1 MKGSEESS
9 WSGSPGVAV
18 PTAVNGFNNISNSS
32 SSSLLSVVDLILHY
46 RQIRLALAIPSDYS
60 SVLELLKD
68 TFLMSISFA
77 PETFDLQSPVELA
90 LAYIEFLISQDEIL
104 PSILAVVV
112 QSFDRH
118 FLLDKT
124 DIHCLVMQLTPC
136 RQTQQRWLRV
146 YYHAIGASGDN
157 YSLQNDQQAG
167 APSAFLRHVESKQ
180 FRMVGIFGGQGDLSL
195 TCMLELSDLY
205 STYQHMLRPLIRVL
219 GALLDQLSQR
229 PETQSFYRGQTFNLE
244 GWLSGLTPVPPTDF
258 IAKAP
263 VSMPLIGILSLSR
276 YSVVCHVL
284 KLTPGELRSSFEA
297 TTGHS
302 QGLLVSIAISMSDSW
317 EAFHDNSRLAVEAL
331 FWLGWEAHCRAPR
344 VACRFI
350 DHQHSEDQT
359 DSSYML
365 SVRGI
370 ERTKLD
376 TILLRLNRT
385 VHGSSQLHVALVNS
399 RDQFVVAGPVD
410 SLAHL
415 DSYLESIKGS
425 DDQSKVPFSRR
436 KLSVS
441 HVFLP
446 ISTPFHTPY
455 LKKAAEE
462 TKKRLAGRKISSDQL
477 MIPVYHTSTGQDL
490 REHSPDVSMLDI
502 AIDAIAHE
510 ICDWTITLASLTKC
524 RDRPCRISHVLVFDR
539 GGLGS
544 LVKKMTEGLGIR
556 IIQGAD
562 LSSHDAEIGT
572 MQDLFSP
579 RLLDTSTKLQTW
591 SQRFRP
597 KLVAGLTGGLETRLS
612 RLLGTPP
619 IMVAGMTPTTVHWDF
634 VSAIMN
640 AGYHVELA
648 GGGYHAAADMEAA
661 INKLVEVIPPG
672 RGITC
677 NLIYANPRAMGW
689 QIPLLRRLS
698 NNNIPIDG
706 LTIGAGVPSLDVVT
720 DYIRNLNLRHISFK
734 PGSTSGIRQVIAIA
748 KEHPEFPIILQW
760 TGGRGGGH
768 HSFEDFHSPIL
779 STYGLIR
786 QQQNIYLVAGSGLGD
801 GDSIYPYLTG
811 SWSTNMGYAPMPFD
825 GVLLGSRMMV
835 ARESHTSPPAKE
847 LIIQTEGLQDS
858 EWENTYTGASGG
870 IITVRSEMGEPIH
883 KLATRGVLL
892 WAEMDKAVFSLPP
905 KKRLPYLMKHRD
917 EIINRLNRDFAK
929 PWFGK
934 NRKGDVV
941 DLADMTYI
949 EVLIRMAELMYVKHQ
964 RRWIDASYV
973 ELTMRFALRAL
984 ERSQNNCSVIS
995 DISEETLTEDPEG
1008 FIRAFANACPA
1019 ADEVLNP
1026 EDASFFIHQMKRPG
1040 QKPVN
1045 FIPILN
1051 EDFEFFFKKDS
1062 LWQSEYIDAVL
1073 DQDAERV
1080 CILHGPVA
1088 APYSKTGED
1097 SAKDILDS
1105 ITQSLVDRIQQDLLS
1120 MEFAS
1125 PPESGLV
1132 TPDSWSSVSAA
1143 GKDVFTEEMSL
1154 SPSVTLSHS
1163 HNDNPSLSAIVT
1175 LRNCRMAPAWVRA
1188 ILGDKTIIQNR
1199 VRQSNPFRQFIES
1212 CPEATVHFNPDRS
1225 EILILHQGPHAA
1237 TSSLK
1242 ITSHN
1247 GVDITVELQTQS
1259 APVPLQLCYNYD
1271 PSRRPFGLSEVMTHR
1286 NQHIKSFYS
1295 NLWIGEDANPQMT
1308 VHDKYYG
1315 REMTLTTELL
1325 EGLIEVTG
1333 AAFPDHRVMFASTD
1347 ALPISIGIVLAWEV
1361 VSRPLVI
1368 HGIEGD
1374 LLRLVHLS
1382 NTFEY
1387 FSGATPLRVG
1397 DTVTS
1402 QSQVQSITVGEAGK
1416 TVTVEAQILR
1426 AGNPVMKVISSF
1438 LFRGSFQDGAP
1449 GFSHTTEPA
1458 WKLELS
1464 SELDESVL
1472 LNRDWFQ
1479 LSQDTPSLAGKL
1491 VVFNLETHVT
1501 YKHGK
1506 FISLHVSGNASCQV
1520 HGREWKEV
1528 GSVNFRCSDCIGNPV
1543 LDFLERRGTIGDT
1556 QTDFKVTGW
1565 SGPSSIEVEMPVSNQ
1580 PYADISK
1587 DLNPIHV
1594 SAIFSTIAQ
1603 LPGTLCHGMLTSA
1616 VSAAAL
1622 EHLVF
1627 PEDRGRLRKFQTRFI
1642 GMVFPNEK
1650 LVIQLKHTGMIN
1662 GRMKFTVDVTRKG
1675 NAETVLVAQAEIEQ
1689 PATAYLFTG
1698 QGSQSKGMGMDLY
1711 GSSPVAKAVWDE
1723 IDRHLYETYGW
1734 SVLEIVQ
1741 NNPKSHTVH
1750 FGGYRGRK
1758 IRQNY
1763 LSITTETVL
1772 PDGSISQQPVLAGL
1786 TPESTSYT
1794 FTDPRGLLYSTQFA
1808 QPAILTFE
1816 AAVFAEL
1823 RAGGYVS
1830 PNAVYAGHSLGEY
1843 GALSALSQ
1851 DIPME
1856 SLAELAFYRGLMM
1869 QASVAG
1875 HEGKDAFGMI
1885 AVNPARVD
1893 FNQAALDQVVR
1904 IIASK
1909 SGELLEIVNFNV
1921 DGEQYVCSGT
1931 KINLYVLGN
1940 LLDHLAESPD
1950 GAKLFDGMADVLH
1963 NASISLHK
1971 MIGDLFG
1978 HAKALPCPLEL
1989 QRGIAT
1995 IPLQGIDVPFHSSH
2009 LRSTVDRF
2017 RQCLLKPGFLEGNV
2031 NVQELV
2037 DRYIPNLIARPF
2049 SMDPDYI
2056 REAFELTR
2064 SSVLAEMLGG
2074 CP

>member
-1 MKGSEESS
+1 MKEAEESS
-9 WSGSPGVAV
+9 WSRSPGVAL
-18 PTAVNGFNNISNSS
+18 PAAVNGFNNANSS
-32 SSSLLSVVDLILHY
+32 SSTSLCVVDLVFHY
-46 RQIRLALAIPSDYS
+46 QQIRLGLAVPSEFS
-60 SVLELLKD
+60 SVLEPLKD
-68 TFLMSISFA
+68 TFLMSISSA
-77 PETFDLQSPVELA
+77 PETIDLQSPVELA
-90 LAYIEFLISQDEIL
+90 LAYIEYLTRQQQIS
-104 PSILAVVV
+104 PSILAAVV

-118 FLLDKT
+118 FLLGKI
-124 DIHCLVMQLTPC
+124 DIHSLIVQLTPS
-136 RQTQQRWLRV
+136 REDRHRWLRV
-146 YYHAIGASGDN
+146 YYHVIEASGDN
-157 YSLQNDQQAG
+157 YSRHNDNLTG
-167 APSAFLRHVESKQ
+167 EGPSAFLLHVQSKQ
-180 FRMVGIFGGQGDLSL
+180 FRMMAIFGGQGDGSL
-195 TCMLELSDLY
+195 TCMQELSDLY

-219 GALLDQLSQR
+219 GALVDQLSQD
-229 PETQSFYRGQTFNLE
+229 PETRHFYQGQHFNLE
-244 GWLSGLTPVPPTDF
+244 GWLSGLTQLPPVDF

-263 VSMPLIGILSLSR
+263 VSMPLIGILSLAR

-284 KLTPGELRSSFEA
+284 KLTPGELRTSFEA

-317 EAFHDNSRLAVEAL
+317 EAFYDNSRLAVEAL
-331 FWLGWEAHCRAPR
+331 FWLGWEAHCGAPR
-344 VACRFI
+344 SASRFI
-350 DHQHSEDQT
+350 DHQDSPQAEDQT
-359 DSSYML
+359 GPSYML

-376 TILLRLNRT
+376 TILVRLNKT
-385 VHGSSQLHVALVNS
+385 VHSNSQLYVALVNS

-410 SLAHL
+410 SLVHL
-415 DSYLESIKGS
+415 DSYLASIKGA
-425 DDQSKVPFSRR
+425 DDQSKIPFSQR
-436 KLSVS
+436 KPSIH

-455 LKKAAEE
+455 LKKAAEV
-462 TKKRLAGRKISSDQL
+462 TKTRFAGRRISPGQL
-477 MIPVYHTSTGQDL
+477 MIPVYHTSTGRDL
-490 REHSPDVSMLDI
+490 RELGSDENLLDV

-510 ICDWTITLASLTKC
+510 TCDWTIALENLTQC
-524 RDRPCRISHVLVFDR
+524 RDRPCGISHVLVFDR

-562 LSSHDAEIGT
+562 LDSHDAEIGT

-579 RLLDTSTKLQTW
+579 RLLDTATRLQTW
-591 SQRFRP
+591 SQRFQP
-597 KLVAGLTGGLETRLS
+597 KLVAGPTGGLETRLS

-648 GGGYHAAADMEAA
+648 GGGYHAAPDMEAA
-661 INKLVEVIPPG
+661 ITKLAKAIPPG

-677 NLIYANPRAMGW
+677 NLIYANPRAMAW

-706 LTIGAGVPSLDVVT
+706 LTIGAGVPSPEVVT
-720 DYIRNLNLRHISFK
+720 DYIRSLNLRHISFK
-734 PGSTSGIRQVIAIA
+734 PGSISGIRQVIAIA
-748 KEHPEFPIILQW
+748 KEHPELPIILQW

-786 QQQNIYLVAGSGLGD
+786 QQQNIYLVAGSGFGD

-835 ARESHTSPPAKE
+835 ARESHTSPAIKE
-847 LIIQTEGLQDS
+847 LIIKTEGLQDS

-883 KLATRGVLL
+883 KLATKGVRF
-892 WAEMDKAVFSLPP
+892 WAEMDKTVFSLSQ
-905 KKRLPYLMKHRD
+905 KERLPYLAKHRK
-917 EIINRLNRDFAK
+917 EIIHRLNRDFAK

-934 NRKGDVV
+934 NRDGDAV
-941 DLADMTYI
+941 DLADMTYL
-949 EVLIRMAELMYVKHQ
+949 EVLTRMVELMYVQHQ
-964 RRWIDASYV
+964 RRWIDHSYV
-973 ELTMRFALRAL
+973 DLTMRFALRAL
-984 ERSQNNCSVIS
+984 ERSQNDCGVTSEIS
-995 DISEETLTEDPEG
+995 KTALSKDPEA

-1026 EDASFFIHQMKRPG
+1026 EDVSFFILQTKQPG

-1045 FIPILN
+1045 FIPVLN
-1051 EDFEFFFKKDS
+1051 EDFEFYFKKDS
-1062 LWQSEYIDAVL
+1062 LWQSEDIDAVI
-1073 DQDAERV
+1073 DQDADRV

-1097 SAKDILDS
+1097 TAKGILNT
-1105 ITQSLVDRIQQDLLS
+1105 ITQSLVDRIQQDLLP
-1120 MEFAS
+1120 MEFAT

-1143 GKDVFTEEMSL
+1143 GKDVFTEMSL
-1154 SPSVTLSHS
+1154 PSSVTLSDS
-1163 HNDNPSLSAIVT
+1163 NDDSPSFSGVASLG
-1175 LRNCRMAPAWVRA
+1175 NCRMAPVWVRA
-1188 ILGDKTIIQNR
+1188 VLGDENIIQNQ
-1199 VRQSNPFRQFIES
+1199 VRQSNPFRQLVES
-1212 CPEATVHFNPDRS
+1212 CPEVKVHFNPDRS
-1225 EILILHQGPHAA
+1225 EILILHQGPHAS

-1247 GVDITVELQTQS
+1247 GVDITMELHTQS
-1259 APVPLQLCYNYD
+1259 SPVPLQLFYQFD
-1271 PSRRPFGLSEVMTHR
+1271 PSRSPFGLSEAMKHR
-1286 NQHIKSFYS
+1286 NERIKSFYS
-1295 NLWIGEDANPQMT
+1295 NLWFGEDANPQMT

-1315 REMTLTTELL
+1315 RGMTLTTELL
-1325 EGLIEVTG
+1325 ESLVEVTG
-1333 AAFPDHRVMFASTD
+1333 AAFPDHRMMFADTD
-1347 ALPISIGIVLAWEV
+1347 TLPISIGIVLAWEV
-1361 VSRPLVI
+1361 ISRPLVI

-1374 LLRLVHLS
+1374 LLKLVHLS

-1387 FSGATPLRVG
+1387 CSGATPLRVG
-1397 DTVTS
+1397 DKVTS

-1426 AGNPVMKVISSF
+1426 AGTPVLKVISSF
-1438 LFRGSFQDGAP
+1438 LFRGSFQQGAAA
-1449 GFSHTTEPA
+1449 FSHTTESV

-1464 SELDESVL
+1464 SELDEAVL
-1472 LNRDWFQ
+1472 RDREWFQ
-1479 LSQDTPSLAGKL
+1479 LSEDAPTLAGRL

-1501 YKHGK
+1501 YKQGGLM
-1506 FISLHVSGNASCQV
+1506 SLHVSGNVSCQV
-1520 HGREWKEV
+1520 HGHEWEEV
-1528 GSVNFRCSDCIGNPV
+1528 GLVNFRCSDCIGNPV
-1543 LDFLERRGTIGDT
+1543 LDFLARRGTLGDT
-1556 QTDFKVTGW
+1556 RTDFKVTGW
-1565 SGPSSIEVEMPVSNQ
+1565 SGPSSMEVQMPASNQ
-1580 PYADISK
+1580 PYANISK
-1587 DLNPIHV
+1587 DYNPIHV
-1594 SAIFSTIAQ
+1594 SPIFSTIAQ
-1603 LPGTLCHGMLTSA
+1603 LPGTLSHGMFTSA

-1627 PEDRGRLRKFQTRFI
+1627 PEDRGRLQKFQASFT

-1650 LVIQLKHTGMIN
+1650 LVIQLKHTGMID
-1662 GRMKFTVDVTRKG
+1662 GRMNFTVDVTRKE
-1675 NAETVLVAQAEIEQ
+1675 NAEMVLVAQAEIEQ

-1734 SVLEIVQ
+1734 SVLDIVQ

-1750 FGGYRGRK
+1750 FGGHRGRK

-1763 LSITTETVL
+1763 LSITTETVS

-1851 DIPME
+1851 GIPIS

-1875 HEGKDAFGMI
+1875 HNEGKGAFGMI

-1931 KINLYVLGN
+1931 ITNLYVLGK
-1940 LLDHLAESPD
+1940 LLDHLAECPD
-1950 GAKLFDGMADVLH
+1950 GAELVGGIAD
-1963 NASISLHK
+1963 ASDLHK

-1978 HAKALPCPLEL
+1978 GAKVLLCPLEL
-1989 QRGIAT
+1989 QRGRAT

-2031 NVQELV
+2031 NVEELV

-2049 SMDPDYI
+2049 SVDPDYI
-2056 REAFELTR
+2056 REAYELTR
-2064 SSVLAEMLGG
+2064 SPVLAEMLGV
-2074 CP
+2074 